1 MGSWIRLLNDKVQR
15 FLTSPITTE
24 THETK
29 KKVQHSM
36 DISETLGCIS
46 TTQIERPPNPE
57 RSLLRYTAHSD
68 ESKFRYK
75 TTSTRCSTSSEISAY
90 FSLKSTSS
98 YDPSPNMEEL
108 QVIARTY
115 YSTILPLCLHYLGV
129 LDSPPHRPY
138 SFIELKAM
146 LEDEIFWETDR
157 IRHDDSLDF
166 EEEWHNLRTNAFRTL
181 YDISTEY
188 MSREIKRKRRQ
199 MKCGSLKQKLAVKLM
214 WWNDDV

>member
-24 THETK
+24 THEPK
-29 KKVQHSM
+29 KKVQHRM
-36 DISETLGCIS
+36 DIPETLGCIS
-46 TTQIERPPNPE
+46 TTQIERPPIPE
-57 RSLLRYTAHSD
+57 RSPLRYTVHSN

-90 FSLKSTSS
+90 FSLKSTGS

-108 QVIARTY
+108 QVIAHTY

-129 LDSPPHRPY
+129 LDPPPHPPY

-146 LEDEIFWETDR
+146 LEDEIFRETDR
-157 IRHDDSLDF
+157 IRHDGSLDF

-181 YDISTEY
+181 CDISTEY

-214 WWNDDV
+214 RWNDDV